1 MDATTFDEA
10 PLLILSGIV
19 VRIAGEDVL
28 TGIDLTVGVGEVVT
42 VIGPN
47 GAGKT
52 TLVRVALGLVKPDRG
67 TVERRAGLRI
77 GYMPQTLAIDRSLT
91 LTVNRL
97 LRLGAAADGADIDKT
112 LDLVGIAGA
121 RAKQV
126 HDLSGGELRRA
137 LLARALLRRPQLLVL
152 DEPAQGV
159 DVVGQADLYNLI
171 RDVRNEF
178 GCGVLMVSH
187 DLNLV
192 MSATDHVVCINRHLC
207 CAGHPKAVGRDPAF
221 TALFGKD
228 VASALAIYHHEHDHD
243 HGLHGEIVE
252 DHHHHG

>member
-1 MDATTFDEA
+1 MDARAYDKA
-10 PLLILSGIV
+10 PLLTLSGIAV
-19 VRIAGEDVL
+19 HIEGEDIL
-28 TGIDLTVGVGEVVT
+28 TDIDLSVGPLEIVT

-47 GAGKT
+47 GGGKT
-52 TLVRVALGLVKPDRG
+52 TLIRVALGLVKPDQG
-67 TVERRAGLRI
+67 TVERREGLRI
-77 GYMPQTLAIDRSLT
+77 GYMPQAVTIDRSLP

-97 LRLGAAADGADIDKT
+97 LRLGASADGPTLEKT
-112 LDLVGIAGA
+112 LETVGIAGSG
-121 RAKQV
+121 AKQV

-137 LLARALLRRPQLLVL
+137 LLARALLRRPELLVL

-171 RDVRNEF
+171 RDVRDEF

-207 CAGHPKAVGRDPAF
+207 CAGHPEAVGRDPAF
-221 TALFGKD
+221 TALFGEQ
-228 VASALAIYHHEHDHD
+228 VAAALAIYHHEHDHD
-243 HGLHGEIVE
+243 HGLHGEIVA
-252 DHHHHG
+252 DHHHG